1 MLPALLECC
10 AGLDVHKKIVVVT
23 LIKGGKEGDRKTVR
37 EYQTFPRKLAQMAS
51 WLKGEGVQQVVM
63 ESTGV
68 YWKSAYEAL
77 EAASLPVMVVNAMH
91 VKKVPGRKT
100 DVSDSEWLAELARC
114 GLLKGSYVPNKD
126 LRETRLL
133 TRYRMKMVRNIASE
147 KNRLHK
153 VLDDCGIRLGSVVS
167 DIDGVSAR
175 EMIASLI
182 TGDRSPEE
190 MAQLA
195 RGRLKGKT
203 EELQLSMEAV
213 ISDRYRNLLR
223 RIRHHIQWLQKQL
236 QDIDSEIVAAIE
248 PYRLEWQLLQT
259 IPGMDEMSAAMLLVE
274 IGPDMSAFKDKSR
287 ISSWAGMCPGNNAS
301 AGKKKSQRT
310 RRGNR
315 YVKTILCESAQSARK
330 TTSQFKPIFEGLVGR
345 RGYKRAIIAIG
356 RRILEIAYL
365 MLKRKEP
372 YRDRT
377 LNREELLV
385 RKNAPRWVRALRKY
399 GYLPELDSKKPQLA

>member
-1 MLPALLECC
+1 
-10 AGLDVHKKIVVVT
+10 
-23 LIKGGKEGDRKTVR
+23 
-37 EYQTFPRKLAQMAS
+37 MAS
-51 WLKGEGVQQVVM
+51 WLKDEGVQQVVM

-100 DVSDSEWLAELARC
+100 DASDSEWLAELARC

-147 KNRLHK
+147 KNRLHR

-213 ISDRYRNLLR
+213 ISARYRNLLR
-223 RIRHHIQWLQKQL
+223 RIRRHIQWLQKQL

-310 RRGNR
+310 RRGIGTSRRFFVNQRKAHEKQQASSSR
-315 YVKTILCESAQSARK
+315 Y
-330 TTSQFKPIFEGLVGR
+330 
-345 RGYKRAIIAIG
+345 
-356 RRILEIAYL
+356 
-365 MLKRKEP
+365 
-372 YRDRT
+372 
-377 LNREELLV
+377 
-385 RKNAPRWVRALRKY
+385 
-399 GYLPELDSKKPQLA
+399 SKGS